1 MTSFTDLENAWQQ
14 QPGSGEQRPQPETL
28 IRLAEQKAK
37 QVRTKHVVTM
47 AILSITVLVIIWYFA
62 TYAGTTFNRFSIGLL
77 LMIVS
82 LLIRIVIEYIS
93 FRKLHT
99 IDVRADFKTYTKR
112 VTAFYT
118 NRRLIHLIITPLLF
132 AAYVTGF
139 VLLLPVFQEQFSEA
153 FYIYVLVSGFVSMAV
168 LAFVILKANKR
179 ELKLLAHLK
188 QSAKKENV

>member
-1 MTSFTDLENAWQQ
+1 MSSFTDLENAWQQ
-14 QPGSGEQRPQPETL
+14 QPASGGQRPQPETL

-37 QVRTKHVVTM
+37 QVKTKQLITI

-93 FRKLHT
+93 YRKLHKY
-99 IDVRADFKTYTKR
+99 DVRADFQTYTQQLTAYYSKR
-112 VTAFYT
+112 RV
-118 NRRLIHLIITPLLF
+118 IHLIITPLLF
-132 AAYVTGF
+132 AAYVIGF
-139 VLLLPVFQEQFSEA
+139 VLLLPVFQELFSKG
-153 FYIYVLVSGFVSMAV
+153 FYLYILVSGIVSFVV
-168 LAFVILKANKR
+168 LAFVIIKSNKR

-188 QSAKKENV
+188 QSGEKEYM

>member
-1 MTSFTDLENAWQQ
+1 MSSFTDLENAWQQ
-14 QPGSGEQRPQPETL
+14 QPGSGERRPQPETL

-37 QVRTKHVVTM
+37 QVRTKHLVTI

-93 FRKLHT
+93 FRKLHK
-99 IDVRADFKTYTKR
+99 IDIRADFKTYTKQVTDFYSKRR
-112 VTAFYT
+112 V
-118 NRRLIHLIITPLLF
+118 IHLIITPLLF

-139 VLLLPVFQEQFSEA
+139 ILLLPIFQEQFSEA
-153 FYIYVLVSGFVSMAV
+153 FYIYVLVSGIVSMV
-168 LAFVILKANKR
+168 VIAWVIIRANKR
-179 ELKLLAHLK
+179 ELKLLEHLK
-188 QSAKKENV
+188 QSEEKENR

>member
-1 MTSFTDLENAWQQ
+1 MSSFTDLENAWQQ

-37 QVRTKHVVTM
+37 QVRTKHIVTI
-47 AILSITVLVIIWYFA
+47 AILSMTVLLITWYFA

-99 IDVRADFKTYTKR
+99 IDVHADFKTYAKQ
-112 VTAFYT
+112 VTVFYS
-118 NRRLIHLIITPLLF
+118 NRRVIHLIITPLLF

-139 VLLLPVFQEQFSEA
+139 ILLLPVFQEQFSEA
-153 FYIYVLVSGFVSMAV
+153 FYLYVLVSGIVSMVV

-179 ELKLLAHLK
+179 ELKLLVHLK
-188 QSAKKENV
+188 QSAEKE

>member
-1 MTSFTDLENAWQQ
+1 MSSFTDLENAWQQ
-14 QPGSGEQRPQPETL
+14 QPGSGEQRPQPEAL

-37 QVRTKHVVTM
+37 KVKTKQLVTI
-47 AILSITVLVIIWYFA
+47 AILSITVIVIIWYFA

-93 FRKLHT
+93 FRKLHK
-99 IDVRADFKTYTKR
+99 IDIRADFKTYTKQL
-112 VTAFYT
+112 TAFY
-118 NRRLIHLIITPLLF
+118 NKRRMIHLIITPLLF

-139 VLLLPVFQEQFSEA
+139 ILLLPVFQEQFSEG
-153 FYIYVLVSGFVSMAV
+153 FYRYVLVSGIVSMVV
-168 LAFVILKANKR
+168 LAFVIIQVNRR

-188 QSAKKENV
+188 QSVEKE